1 MPRGNGIRYRVKG
14 TWIKTFSVEGEEGRV
29 TRRIFALPRF
39 ATVRSLISTSAPPSV
54 CLLSVSDVSSFLED
68 RFPLELVWSSFK
80 RGKCLLRR
88 DSRCQLA
95 FNPQGF
101 VGRRTMKRLLYAYFP
116 LRYYKLDDS
125 FFVFFFF
132 RTENNNRFGNNNENN
147 SLENI

>member
-1 MPRGNGIRYRVKG
+1 MTTRIRRKLCLVEMEFDIAWKG
-14 TWIKTFSVEGEEGRV
+14 RELKRSAWEGSNEED
-29 TRRIFALPRF
+29 FCF
-39 ATVRSLISTSAPPSV
+39 ATLCYRRSLISTSAPPSV

-101 VGRRTMKRLLYAYFP
+101 VGRN
-116 LRYYKLDDS
+116 DDEETIIR
-125 FFVFFFF
+125 VF
-132 RTENNNRFGNNNENN
+132 
-147 SLENI
+147 SLEILQA

>member
-1 MPRGNGIRYRVKG
+1 M
-14 TWIKTFSVEGEEGRV
+14 
-29 TRRIFALPRF
+29 PRF

-125 FFVFFFF
+125 FFFF
-132 RTENNNRFGNNNENN
+132 RTESNNRFVNNNENN